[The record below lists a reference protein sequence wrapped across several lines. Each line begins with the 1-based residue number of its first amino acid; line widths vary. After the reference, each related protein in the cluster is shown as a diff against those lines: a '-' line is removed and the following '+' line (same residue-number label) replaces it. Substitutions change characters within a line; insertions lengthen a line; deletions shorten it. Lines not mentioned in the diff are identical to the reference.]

1 MNTATASSG
10 HLLFVD
16 GSIADGT
23 FECDPEQ
30 LTVLNAAITTFSS
43 LVNKHSLIEKKKP
56 FSGEVS
62 LIELLSLIQADYD
75 ITTPLLKS
83 MSDCLLHVHRNS
95 VTVH

>member
-23 FECDPEQ
+23 FECEPEQ
-30 LTVLNAAITTFSS
+30 LPILNAAITSFSS
-43 LVNKHSLIEKKKP
+43 LVNKHSLVEKQQP
-56 FSGEVS
+56 FTGEVS
-62 LIELLSLIQADYD
+62 LIELLSFIQEDYD
-75 ITTPLLKS
+75 LNTPLLKN
-83 MSDCLLHVHRNS
+83 MTDCLLTVHRNS